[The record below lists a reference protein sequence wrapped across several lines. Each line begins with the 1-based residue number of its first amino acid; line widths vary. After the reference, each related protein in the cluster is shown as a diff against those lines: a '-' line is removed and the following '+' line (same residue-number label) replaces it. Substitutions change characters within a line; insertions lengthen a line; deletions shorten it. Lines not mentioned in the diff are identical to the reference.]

1 MSNHR
6 HLKNFLTFEPNK
18 AIINFHSWGVHIVE
32 NEVAYFDS
40 EEMAFISRILRGA
53 FDIRTAN
60 DEEDN
65 TLADF
70 IQALDDG
77 ATIKLDEG
85 D

>member
-1 MSNHR
+1 
-6 HLKNFLTFEPNK
+6 
-18 AIINFHSWGVHIVE
+18 VE